1 MRTLSRLFA
10 RLLNFTTRRR
20 SDERFREE
28 MEWHIAA
35 ETEENLHAGMTS
47 EEAHRRA
54 RLKFGSEETIR
65 EQYHAEESLP
75 LWRIPA

>member
-47 EEAHRRA
+47 
-54 RLKFGSEETIR
+54 
-65 EQYHAEESLP
+65 
-75 LWRIPA
+75 